1 MTKMKILSAAVVAL
15 WLSAGLATAHEGHD
29 HKVMGTVAAVDAKHI
44 EVTDRDGKRT
54 TFLLTPQS
62 TYQHGTMAADASNVA
77 VGQRVVVVYVMN
89 EKDKT
94 NVAKQV
100 LIGVPEKAAP
110 TKPHGHH

>member
-1 MTKMKILSAAVVAL
+1 MGKMKILFAAVVGL
-15 WLSAGLATAHEGHD
+15 CLLAGLVTAHEGHG

-44 EVTDRDGKRT
+44 EVSEKDGKKT
-54 TFLLTPQS
+54 LILLTPET
-62 TYQHGTMAADASNVA
+62 TYKHGTMAADASHVA

-100 LIGVPEKAAP
+100 LIGVAEKAAP
-110 TKPHGHH
+110 ARPHGHQ